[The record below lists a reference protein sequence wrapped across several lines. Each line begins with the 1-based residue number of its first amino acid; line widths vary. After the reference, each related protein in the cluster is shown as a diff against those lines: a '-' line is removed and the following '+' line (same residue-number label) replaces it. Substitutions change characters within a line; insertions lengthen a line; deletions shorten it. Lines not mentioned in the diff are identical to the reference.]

1 MPRNDDDEKNT
12 LGAFPLH
19 RVVRGSATHDQIE
32 READSSTEGFQRQD
46 FALYCVARQTT
57 FSPLLNH
64 PRILREGSGLSS
76 SVTGSNFQDAEDDF
90 ASLASTAST
99 ASTASAVSLSMPALN
114 DWCGERGRTNTEV
127 VGCATSME
135 AGPTFSWERGQGAP
149 EPGPFQTSCQGSR
162 RQQRSHPYRRV
173 QRASSPV
180 QDLGDDNFCDD
191 SELTLGPGKPTN
203 ISCGAK

>member
-99 ASTASAVSLSMPALN
+99 ASAVSLSMPALN
-114 DWCGERGRTNTEV
+114 DWRGARGRTNTEV
-127 VGCATSME
+127 VGCATSMA

-149 EPGPFQTSCQGSR
+149 EPGPFQTSYQGSR
-162 RQQRSHPYRRV
+162 IQQRSHPYRRA

-180 QDLGDDNFCDD
+180 QDLGDENFCDD
-191 SELTLGPGKPTN
+191 SELTMGPGKPTN